1 MIKLEN
7 VDFSYKGKS
16 KVLKNINLEI
26 KEGECI
32 AVIGKNGS
40 GKSTLARLI
49 SVIEPPTKGKI
60 TIDEINVTD
69 KKQFLELRKKVGIV
83 FQNPENQIIFGK
95 VHDDIAFSLKNLEL
109 GNIDERIKRALEKT
123 GMEEYEDRDAFS
135 LSMGQKQRITIASVL
150 AVGTKYIVLDEPTAM
165 IDPKGKERIYK
176 IISNLKEDGQTVIY
190 ITNVID
196 EILLADRVII
206 LDDGQIVYS
215 FNKTEIMDNINKI
228 QECNIKIPTIV
239 NAILELKKIGIDIK
253 LEKWTMEELVE
264 KIVEIVRKQNEKS

>member
-7 VDFSYKGKS
+7 IHFSYKGKT

-26 KEGECI
+26 NEGECI
-32 AVIGKNGS
+32 AIIGKNGS

-49 SVIEPPTKGKI
+49 AGIEVPNNGNVFV
-60 TIDEINVTD
+60 DEIDTKN

-95 VHDDIAFSLKNLEL
+95 VHDDIAFSLKNLKL
-109 GNIDERIKRALEKT
+109 NNVDERIQNALEKT
-123 GMEEYEDRDAFS
+123 EMQKFEYEDAFE

-165 IDPKGKERIYK
+165 IDPKGKEEIYK
-176 IISNLKEDGQTVIY
+176 IISNLKDKGNTVIF

-196 EILLADRVII
+196 EVLLADKII
-206 LDDGQIVYS
+206 IIDNGEIVYS
-215 FNKTEIMDNINKI
+215 FKKEEIMNNINKI
-228 QECNIKIPTIV
+228 EECDIKIPTIV
-239 NAILELKKIGIDIK
+239 NILLELKKVGIEIIP
-253 LEKWTMEELVE
+253 EKWTMEELVS
-264 KIVEIVRKQNEKS
+264 KIIELCGKTRGM